1 MNFDRIVRTDIAA
14 DESGVLAT
22 MRFDE
27 EAIRDMAGK
36 IDAELFDRIATERGY
51 LRQRVDVAALLRIA
65 ARLDESASYGSW
77 QAETAGRIREA
88 VEGATVPDAE
98 SDAERACAAL
108 MGWRD
113 QVAGLL
119 GIDVGSMADEVQDAI
134 MDELDKRLMPPGCEW
149 PRFEDGEKV
158 LEGDSFLYVAHG
170 NTPNVKRFELNAVF
184 DSPGG
189 EWIYKFKNGER
200 IKRPEPEVLGADGLP
215 IRVGET
221 VWYHDTCNAN
231 EFVVVGITPPGGYQS
246 VRITLAGSPSGDST
260 WVDAPRLTHTP
271 PNIQARIDKNAKMH
285 PLAYCRYVLKWDGED
300 VKRTDDVDCG
310 RAMIADLLRRQ
321 RELDAKT
328 MGGAR

>member
-65 ARLDESASYGSW
+65 ARLDEIADYGSW

-88 VEGATVPDAE
+88 VEGAPEPDAE
-98 SDAERACAAL
+98 SEA
-108 MGWRD
+108 
-113 QVAGLL
+113 
-119 GIDVGSMADEVQDAI
+119 
-134 MDELDKRLMPPGCEW
+134 
-149 PRFEDGEKV
+149 
-158 LEGDSFLYVAHG
+158 
-170 NTPNVKRFELNAVF
+170 
-184 DSPGG
+184 
-189 EWIYKFKNGER
+189 
-200 IKRPEPEVLGADGLP
+200 EPEVLGADGLP

-231 EFVVVGITPPGGYQS
+231 EFVVMGITPPGGYQS

-285 PLAYCRYVLKWDGED
+285 PLAYCRYVLKWNGED
-300 VKRTDDVDCG
+300 VKCTDDVDCG
-310 RAMIADLLRRQ
+310 RAMVADLLRCQ
-321 RELDAKT
+321 RELDART
-328 MGGAR
+328 MGGDAR